1 MKKSL
6 VALAA
11 FAAFAGTASAQS
23 SVTLYGTLDLSV
35 RRTDNTVASQKSVA
49 PSGLSASR
57 WGIRGTE
64 TISGD
69 LSAGFTLEA
78 GISPD
83 TGSGSTPFFNRRATA
98 SLISKSMGELRF
110 GRDKTPVYVAQET
123 FDPFAS
129 AGTGLG
135 SMSSLAPN
143 LAGQT
148 TFQRFD
154 NSIQYFLP
162 GNLGGAYGSFAI
174 TAAENVVSGNK
185 FMGGLVGYKSGP
197 VNVAL
202 ATGRTKVAPVSGRDS
217 VQDLLLGVSY
227 TIDKVVL
234 SGLYQDRKSPSV
246 GRLNNQK
253 VTLLG
258 ATVPAGK
265 DGSVRLSY
273 TQVDNDSPAVAD
285 NARQIAVGYVHN
297 LSKRT
302 AVYSTFSNITN
313 DASARYKTNGEG
325 IAAVAGKGYRGIDLG
340 VRHNF

>member
-11 FAAFAGTASAQS
+11 LAAFAGAASAQS

-35 RRTDNTVASQKSVA
+35 RRTDNTLQSQKAVS

-57 WGIRGTE
+57 WGMRGTE
-64 TISGD
+64 TISSD

-83 TGSGSTPFFNRRATA
+83 TGNGSTPFFNRRATA
-98 SLISKSMGELRF
+98 SLISKSMGEVRF
-110 GRDKTPVYVAQET
+110 GRDKTPVYVLQEA
-123 FDPFAS
+123 FDPFGAGGS
-129 AGTGLG
+129 AIG
-135 SMSSLAPN
+135 SFQSLAPN
-143 LAGQT
+143 VGGQT

-162 GNLGGAYGSFAI
+162 SSLGSVYGSVAL
-174 TAAENVVSGNK
+174 TAAEGVNGNK
-185 FMGGLVGYKSGP
+185 FTGGQVGYKSGP
-197 VNVAL
+197 LNVGFAV
-202 ATGRTKVAPVSGRDS
+202 GKTKVAPVSGRDS
-217 VQDLLLGVSY
+217 VQDLVLGASY
-227 TIDKVVL
+227 NFGGVVL
-234 SGLYQDRKSPSV
+234 SGLFQDRKLPV
-246 GRLNNQK
+246 AGRQEDQK
-253 VTLLG
+253 VTMLG
-258 ATVPAGK
+258 LTSPAGK

-273 TQVDNDSPAVAD
+273 TQVANDSPARAD
-285 NARQIAVGYVHN
+285 NARQLAVGYTYN

-302 AVYSTFSNITN
+302 AVYSNFSNITN

-325 IAAVAGKGYRGIDLG
+325 IAAVSGKAYRGIDLG